1 MITDLFVATSRVAPE
16 AVEAVIPPACRRPI
30 QVGAVTIDGD
40 EAVVE
45 TGEWRPRGGARHF
58 VPSLSLLG
66 GASTSFRFE
75 LSALSGGSWTPW
87 AATATIGALDC
98 FPSLPAGGPV
108 AVDVDTFTTV
118 EIAQSI
124 RLRLRVRPAR
134 ALSAPWMLALSACDL
149 AVTSEWPTGADGAW
163 SAPKLAVPARSQMEE
178 APPIRERI
186 CSPTSVAMVLEYW
199 RCPVS
204 VAELAAEI
212 LDPRLDRYGVWPS
225 AIAAAAR
232 RGVPGYLLRFPDWS
246 AAAWCLARGLP
257 IVASLRYE
265 KGELQGACAPRTDG
279 HLVVLTG
286 ASATHVF
293 VNDPAGE
300 TAREVTRAYLRDE
313 LCAAWL
319 ARAGVGYVFFRPEGT
334 PPVA

>member
-1 MITDLFVATSRVAPE
+1 MITNLFVATSGVARGS
-16 AVEAVIPPACRRPI
+16 VEAVIPPACRHPI
-30 QVGAVTIDGD
+30 EVGTAIINGD
-40 EAVVE
+40 EALVE
-45 TGEWRPRGGARHF
+45 TGEWRPRVAARHF

-66 GASTSFRFE
+66 GASPSFRFE
-75 LSALSGGSWTPW
+75 LSALSGGHWTPW
-87 AATATIGALDC
+87 AATATIGADDC
-98 FPSLPAGGPV
+98 FPRLPAGGPL

-118 EIAQSI
+118 EAAHSV
-124 RLRLRVRPAR
+124 RLRLRMRPAH
-134 ALSAPWMLALSACDL
+134 ALSVPWMLALSACDL
-149 AVTSEWPTGADGAW
+149 AVTSEWRAGSDGAW
-163 SAPKLAVPARSQMEE
+163 SAPALAVPARSQMEE
-178 APPIRERI
+178 APAIRERI

-212 LDPRLDRYGVWPS
+212 LDPRLDCYGVWPS

-232 RGVPGYLLRFPDWS
+232 RGIPGYLLRFPDWS

-265 KGELQGACAPRTDG
+265 RGELQGACAPRTDG

-300 TAREVTRAYLRDE
+300 TAREVTRAYLREE

-334 PPVA
+334 PPAA